1 MVKTHLRERNARS
14 VFETRSFL
22 LVALVDAVFMDA
34 SHISPVE
41 REKHGY
47 RCSFGKILF
56 VVLLMN
62 VIWIVLYLERCT
74 RKHNKIVKLFANFSY
89 SYIKKK
95 LKYYLAKYG
104 NKKKN
109 KNIICIIKNKNI
121 IFIYNYV

>member
-1 MVKTHLRERNARS
+1 MHKSNRTDDECNIKNQIVRMVKTHLRERNARS

-22 LVALVDAVFMDA
+22 LVALVDAVFMNA
-34 SHISPVE
+34 SDISPIK

-62 VIWIVLYLERCT
+62 VIWIVLCLERCT

-104 NKKKN
+104 NRKK
-109 KNIICIIKNKNI
+109 
-121 IFIYNYV
+121 